1 VNEAERQLKDHGD
14 KVDEALKAELESA
27 IQAARASQSGEDA
40 ASIEA
45 ATEKVTEALHKVS
58 EQVYQR
64 AAAEQ
69 QGAGEAGEETVE
81 DADYEVIDEDE
92 PAQKA

>member
-1 VNEAERQLKDHGD
+1 MPLAP
-14 KVDEALKAELESA
+14 ALSA
-27 IQAARASQSGEDA
+27 LMIPAVVASKFCWANAAIAAARESQSAEDP
-40 ASIEA
+40 ASIDA
-45 ATEKVTEALHKVS
+45 ATEAVTQALHKVS

-69 QGAGEAGEETVE
+69 QGAGDQAEETVE

-92 PAQKA
+92 PAAKA

>member
-1 VNEAERQLKDHGD
+1 M
-14 KVDEALKAELESA
+14 
-27 IQAARASQSGEDA
+27 
-40 ASIEA
+40 
-45 ATEKVTEALHKVS
+45 S

-69 QGAGEAGEETVE
+69 QGAGDQAEETVE

-92 PAQKA
+92 PAAKA